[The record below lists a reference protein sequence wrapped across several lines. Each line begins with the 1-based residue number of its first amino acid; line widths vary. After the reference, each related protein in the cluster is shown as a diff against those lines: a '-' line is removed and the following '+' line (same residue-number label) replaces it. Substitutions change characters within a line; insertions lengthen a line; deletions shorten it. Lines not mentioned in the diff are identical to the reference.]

1 MRTFVLLSV
10 QAVILAPVAPPPPRP
25 APPPASA
32 TAPAPAPRWAFVS
45 AYVTVPGD
53 RAARRIK
60 VVSAVFALCDGHEL
74 PSALFAD
81 ADPALRAAV
90 RRATHAP
97 FTITRHALE
106 VHASRDSAEAAR
118 RRGMDDERFAMT
130 VEADVA
136 RDHDART
143 TCAVTAHTPDP

>member
-1 MRTFVLLSV
+1 MRTLVLLSV
-10 QAVILAPVAPPPPRP
+10 QAAILAPVAPPPPRP
-25 APPPASA
+25 APSPAVV
-32 TAPAPAPRWAFVS
+32 PAPAPRWAFVS

-60 VVSAVFALCDGHEL
+60 VVTAVFALCDGHEL
-74 PSALFAD
+74 PSTLFAD
-81 ADPALRAAV
+81 ADPALHAAV

-130 VEADVA
+130 VQAAAV

-143 TCAVTAHTPDP
+143 ACAAPAHAPDP